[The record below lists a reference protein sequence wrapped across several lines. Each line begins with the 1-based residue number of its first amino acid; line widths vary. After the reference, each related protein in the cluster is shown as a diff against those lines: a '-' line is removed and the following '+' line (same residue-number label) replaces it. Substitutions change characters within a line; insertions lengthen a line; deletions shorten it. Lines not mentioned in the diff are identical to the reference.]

1 MNVQEILQQVQNA
14 DIRLLMGAALVLILL
29 FLWGAFARTSR
40 LNKEIFR
47 LHDRLDRL
55 REEVRSIDK
64 KPLVTA
70 LPSAEQLQTE
80 TGPLEVPARHPV
92 QEEDEEPAED
102 SFSFAGGGFQD
113 DDFESFAAPE
123 TGEEEPEPGAE
134 MFEDELEQ
142 TRWHEPEEEEE
153 EEPVAQEDMD
163 LGDLMEEEEEPE
175 EEKPSP
181 KGFLFGEPEAEEP
194 EFDEPEVEEPATEIA
209 GFEESF
215 LGETPEEEPALEEP
229 AVEKPFVENPVW
241 KQLFEEKPVVTR
253 PPVAKPPVQEPPAE
267 KPAVEQTGIVRLAD
281 DPGRPGVCFAR
292 CQACQYKLAYPARLS
307 GKGVRCPSCRAK
319 HLLP

>member
-1 MNVQEILQQVQNA
+1 MNVQEILQQVQNV

-70 LPSAEQLQTE
+70 LPSPEQLQTE
-80 TGPLEVPARHPV
+80 TGPLEVPARHAVP
-92 QEEDEEPAED
+92 EEAEEPAED

-142 TRWHEPEEEEE
+142 TRWHEPDEEEEE
-153 EEPVAQEDMD
+153 EEVAQGGMD
-163 LGDLMEEEEEPE
+163 LRDLMEEEEEPE

-181 KGFLFGEPEAEEP
+181 KEFLFGEPEAEEP
-194 EFDEPEVEEPATEIA
+194 EVGEPATEIA

-229 AVEKPFVENPVW
+229 VVAKPFVENPVW
-241 KQLFEEKPVVTR
+241 KQLFEEKPVGAQ

>member
-29 FLWGAFARTSR
+29 CLWRAFARTSR

-55 REEVRSIDK
+55 REEVRGIDK

-70 LPSAEQLQTE
+70 LPSPEQLQTE
-80 TGPLEVPARHPV
+80 TGPLGAPARHEVP
-92 QEEDEEPAED
+92 EEVEEPAEE

-113 DDFESFAAPE
+113 DDFDSFAGLE

-142 TRWHEPEEEEE
+142 TGWHEPEEEEE
-153 EEPVAQEDMD
+153 PVAREELD
-163 LGDLMEEEEEPE
+163 LGGLMEEEEEPE

-181 KGFLFGEPEAEEP
+181 KEFLFGEPEAEEP
-194 EFDEPEVEEPATEIA
+194 EFDEPEEEEPATEIA
-209 GFEESF
+209 GFDEAF
-215 LGETPEEEPALEEP
+215 LGEMPEEEPALEEP
-229 AVEKPFVENPVW
+229 VVER
-241 KQLFEEKPVVTR
+241 PVVAQ
-253 PPVAKPPVQEPPAE
+253 PPAAKPPVQETPAE

>member
-14 DIRLLMGAALVLILL
+14 DIRLLMAAALVLILL
-29 FLWGAFARTSR
+29 FLWLAFARTSR

-80 TGPLEVPARHPV
+80 TGPLEVPARHEV
-92 QEEDEEPAED
+92 LDEVEEPAED

-113 DDFESFAAPE
+113 DDFESFTAPD

-134 MFEDELEQ
+134 MFEGELEQ
-142 TRWHEPEEEEE
+142 TRWHDPEEEAEA
-153 EEPVAQEDMD
+153 EPVAQEGMD
-163 LGDLMEEEEEPE
+163 LRDLMEEEEEPE
-175 EEKPSP
+175 EEMPSTRE
-181 KGFLFGEPEAEEP
+181 FLFGELEAEET
-194 EFDEPEVEEPATEIA
+194 EVEDPATEIA

-229 AVEKPFVENPVW
+229 VVEKPVW
-241 KQLFEEKPVVTR
+241 KQLLEEKPVVVQ

-267 KPAVEQTGIVRLAD
+267 KTAVEETGIIRLAD

-292 CQACQYKLAYPARLS
+292 CQACQYKLAYPVRLS